1 MKLQMKKVVAGLL
14 CCTCS
19 ITTVLSDFTIAN
31 AMQKATG
38 LSSDHQ
44 LAMKQMN
51 KKIVT
56 AMEVVSDYVEKE
68 SLDEQVILSTKPLQ
82 SVKTASDFI
91 MSGSTLV
98 KYQGNAAAVV
108 IPENVTEIGYEA
120 FKDCITLQEVS
131 FPSRL
136 RSIDYGAF
144 MGCVNLKKVDLPDCL
159 RYLGADATEGVF
171 EGCTS
176 LHEVHLPTEL
186 NTLGANT
193 FKGCTSLTTIQVPKD
208 IETVGVSNFEG
219 SGLRNVIFADNIKK
233 IPAWLFND
241 CNTLT
246 SIEIPETVIEIGYE
260 TFRDCNNLT
269 DITFSNKLRT
279 IEAGAFRGCSNLK
292 KNNIA
297 KFVSGI
303 RFKCGFRCI

>member
-44 LAMKQMN
+44 LAMKQMS
-51 KKIVT
+51 KKVVS

-82 SVKTASDFI
+82 SVKTAGDFI

-120 FKDCITLQEVS
+120 FKDCITLQEIS

-136 RSIDYGAF
+136 RSIDWGVYGV
-144 MGCVNLKKVDLPDCL
+144 CKLK
-159 RYLGADATEGVF
+159 E
-171 EGCTS
+171 S
-176 LHEVHLPTEL
+176 
-186 NTLGANT
+186 
-193 FKGCTSLTTIQVPKD
+193 
-208 IETVGVSNFEG
+208 
-219 SGLRNVIFADNIKK
+219 
-233 IPAWLFND
+233 
-241 CNTLT
+241 
-246 SIEIPETVIEIGYE
+246 
-260 TFRDCNNLT
+260 
-269 DITFSNKLRT
+269 
-279 IEAGAFRGCSNLK
+279 
-292 KNNIA
+292 
-297 KFVSGI
+297 
-303 RFKCGFRCI
+303 